1 MNVICAHEFGRP
13 DVLQHETTPQPEPA
27 ADEVVVRTHAAGV
40 NPVDTTVRNGD
51 FFDVPLPWIPGWD
64 LSGTV
69 TAVGADVTEF
79 RDGDEIYGLVHFPK
93 PGNAYAEYV
102 AVSADDIVEK
112 PDSLDH
118 IEAAG
123 LPLAALT
130 AWQALFDKGEL
141 TGGQDVL
148 IHAAAGG
155 VGHIAVQLATSRGAH
170 VIGTAS
176 EHNKAFLRDLGV
188 DEFINYRKTQFEKEL
203 DDIDL
208 VVDAI
213 GGDTRER
220 SYEVLATGGILAA
233 LVGDVSEERA
243 EEYDAHGR
251 RVGVR
256 PDAAALA
263 EINELVVAGEVK
275 PTIST
280 TLPLADAIEAHEQIE
295 KGHTRGKIVL
305 RTRE

>member
-1 MNVICAHEFGRP
+1 MNTIRAHEFGSP
-13 DVLQHETTPQPEPA
+13 DVLQYETAPQPEPA
-27 ADEVVVRTHAAGV
+27 ADEVVVRTHAIGV
-40 NPVDTTVRNGD
+40 NPIDATVRNGD

-64 LSGTV
+64 LSGTI
-69 TAVGADVTEF
+69 TAIGADVVEF
-79 RDGDEIYGLVHFPK
+79 EDGDEVYGLVHFPR

-102 AVSADDIVEK
+102 AVSAGDIVKK

-118 IEAAG
+118 TEAAG

-141 TGGQDVL
+141 AEGQDVL

-155 VGHIAVQLATSRGAH
+155 VGHIAVQLATLRGAY

-176 EHNKAFLRDLGV
+176 EYNRTFLRDLGA
-188 DEFINYRKTQFEKEL
+188 DEFINYRDSKFEKEV

-220 SYEVLATGGILAA
+220 SYEVLAPGGILAA
-233 LVGDVSEERA
+233 LVGEVSKECADEN
-243 EEYDAHGR
+243 DAYGR

-256 PDAAALA
+256 PHAATLTKVS
-263 EINELVVAGEVK
+263 ELVIAGEVK

-280 TLPLADAIEAHEQIE
+280 TLPLADAIKAHKQIE
-295 KGHTRGKIVL
+295 EGHTRGKIVL

>member
-13 DVLQHETTPQPEPA
+13 DVLQYETTPEPEPA
-27 ADEVVVRTHAAGV
+27 ADEIVVRTHAVGV

-69 TAVGADVTEF
+69 TSVGADVTDF
-79 RDGDEIYGLVHFPK
+79 RDGDEVYGLVHFPK

-118 IEAAG
+118 TEAAG

-141 TGGQDVL
+141 TGGQNVL

-176 EHNKAFLRDLGV
+176 EHNRAFLRDLGV

-220 SYEVLATGGILAA
+220 SYEVLATGGVLAA

-243 EEYDAHGR
+243 AEYDAHGR

-256 PDAAALA
+256 PDAATLA
-263 EINELVVAGEVK
+263 EINELVVAGKVK

-280 TLPLADAIEAHEQIE
+280 TLPLTDAIEAHEQIE

-305 RTRE
+305 RTRK

>member
-79 RDGDEIYGLVHFPK
+79 RDGDEVYGLVHFPK

-112 PDSLDH
+112 PDSLNH

-176 EHNKAFLRDLGV
+176 EHNRAFLRDLGV

-208 VVDAI
+208 VIDAI

-233 LVGDVSEERA
+233 LVGDVSKERA

-256 PDAAALA
+256 PDAATLA

-280 TLPLADAIEAHEQIE
+280 TVPLADAIEAHEQIE
-295 KGHTRGKIVL
+295 EGHTRGKIVL